1 MSARRSRARATA
13 AWRNRHYA
21 GSMTQLA
28 DRVYRDAAQ
37 IERLSALVAQLP
49 DAGLTDL
56 QLIDGSWR
64 AAVVVVRPSLQ
75 TFLDP
80 DGREGVNAV
89 VRIDDPASGRSDYL
103 WIDEIARVRPVRSS
117 ERPFTD

>member
-1 MSARRSRARATA
+1 MGRPPTA
-13 AWRNRHYA
+13 ARGPSAKPGPFARQVGRGPRNAILSGPTPGGRVRAMPAA
-21 GSMTQLA
+21 GPSAVQ
-28 DRVYRDAAQ
+28 RVGGR
-37 IERLSALVAQLP
+37 
-49 DAGLTDL
+49 
-56 QLIDGSWR
+56 WR

-89 VRIDDPASGRSDYL
+89 VRIDVPASGRSDYL